1 MHPVTELSLWQVTA
15 ICSRIARLKLCQL
28 FIASVLVH
36 TFMPAVP
43 KRAVAKSCLG
53 AGKKSTRVRPLLLT
67 LAFFFG

>member
-1 MHPVTELSLWQVTA
+1 MLWQVGQP
-15 ICSRIARLKLCQL
+15 IHKICQL
-28 FIASVLVH
+28 FVNSVFMVQ

-53 AGKKSTRVRPLLLT
+53 AGKKSTRLRPLLLI